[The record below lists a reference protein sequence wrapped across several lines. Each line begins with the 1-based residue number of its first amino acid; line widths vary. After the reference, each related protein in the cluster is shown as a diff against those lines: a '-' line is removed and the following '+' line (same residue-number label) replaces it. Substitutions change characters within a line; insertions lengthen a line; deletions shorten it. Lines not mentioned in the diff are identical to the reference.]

1 MGWAAA
7 FLFLSV
13 AIMNGVEWR
22 KVAFRRETLRWR
34 GATEES
40 ESDQRLG
47 LAPAHGPWAI
57 SSLATIPVPMRL
69 SAKTLG
75 GVVWVG
81 GAGGGLDG
89 PARGLYP

>member
-40 ESDQRLG
+40 ESGQRLG
-47 LAPAHGPWAI
+47 SRLHTDPGDIIARYHPGPDEAI
-57 SSLATIPVPMRL
+57 GEDFGR
-69 SAKTLG
+69 
-75 GVVWVG
+75 
-81 GAGGGLDG
+81 
-89 PARGLYP
+89 RGLGWGHRRRLGWTGTGIVP